1 MANIYYLK
9 HIKILREEARERY
22 QSFSEWEKEK
32 KEKKVPRKILKF
44 IWVTNAEATWL
55 LKK

>member
-32 KEKKVPRKILKF
+32 KEKKFR
-44 IWVTNAEATWL
+44 ERY
-55 LKK
+55 